1 MVESP
6 PVPHRLHG
14 LTHRRQEQPRFVTL
28 PRLIF
33 PCRLRFH
40 SSALAPSATP
50 GELPGDVIAGILD
63 QSAQVLAQH
72 RWTSG
77 QHETELGQQAADPF
91 DASCALML
99 ETFAQPVYAPVSDL

>member
-1 MVESP
+1 V
-6 PVPHRLHG
+6 L
-14 LTHRRQEQPRFVTL
+14 
-28 PRLIF
+28 
-33 PCRLRFH
+33 LRPLQH
-40 SSALAPSATP
+40 QASY
-50 GELPGDVIAGILD
+50 PGDVIAGILD

-72 RWTSG
+72 RWSSG

>member
-1 MVESP
+1 MSM
-6 PVPHRLHG
+6 LA
-14 LTHRRQEQPRFVTL
+14 
-28 PRLIF
+28 
-33 PCRLRFH
+33 
-40 SSALAPSATP
+40 SSINPLKW
-50 GELPGDVIAGILD
+50 
-63 QSAQVLAQH
+63 QH